1 MAALPLAN
9 IGIVLLLG
17 ALFISTGWYFSRRVQ
32 GADDFILGGGQL
44 GVALGMTSLLAFWIT
59 GNTMLAAPE
68 STYSFGVLGAI
79 GYGMLGGAGVLLF
92 GLLSKRIHQVIPH
105 GKSVGDFYGTRYDE
119 KNYYVFLTML
129 VIYVLGLIVTQGIGG
144 GVLLEQIFDIP
155 YHLAVFLTFG
165 IVIIYA
171 YLGGF
176 RSVTGVA
183 YFQVLL
189 ILFVALVV
197 PPLVYLNVG
206 FEPVYENIL
215 ADSPSK
221 LSLTAPAGLLFATA
235 GALLGI
241 GEVFMDNTFWQR
253 AYAIR
258 KDVVAKTFALSG
270 IGWILV
276 PLSIASL
283 SFVALAFD
291 RTPEQVNQ
299 VAPMIAQLYGG
310 NIAGWLFLIAVWS
323 ALCSTTAASINA
335 LATLLMNDAIPR
347 MNPAVTEDELL
358 QYGKYLTVVVGVL
371 GFLFSLPRLLTML
384 EMLFFL
390 GVINVA
396 FVFPIAAG
404 LWWEKANPEA
414 VFIATV
420 TATVVGYA
428 AYFLIGS
435 NQGIIVSGWL
445 SFIITYGGSLLR
457 PADFNWRKLQRV
469 GQDVTATGGDT

>member
-1 MAALPLAN
+1 MALPLIN

-17 ALFISTGWYFSRRVQ
+17 TVFIGVGWYFSRRS
-32 GADDFILGGGQL
+32 GGTDDFILGGGQL
-44 GVALGMTSLLAFWIT
+44 GIALGMTSLLAFWIT

-68 STYSFGVLGAI
+68 SAYTYGILGAL

-92 GLLSKRIHQVIPH
+92 ALLSKRLHKVIPH

-119 KNYYVFLTML
+119 KNYYVFVSLL

-155 YHLAVFLTFG
+155 YYLAVFLTFG
-165 IVIIYA
+165 IVIVYA

-189 ILFVALVV
+189 ILVVALVV
-197 PPLVYLNVG
+197 PPLVYFNVG
-206 FEPVYENIL
+206 FGPVYERIL
-215 ADSPSK
+215 ADSPAK
-221 LSLTAPAGLLFATA
+221 LSLTAPSGLLFATA

-258 KDVVAKTFALSG
+258 SDVVAKTFGLSG

-276 PLSIASL
+276 PLAIASL

-291 RTPEQVNQ
+291 QTPEQVNQ
-299 VAPMIAQLYGG
+299 VAPMIAQIYGG
-310 NIAGWLFLIAVWS
+310 AFSGWLFLIAVWS

-335 LATLLMNDAIPR
+335 LATLLMNDAVPR
-347 MNPAVTEDELL
+347 VKDDVSEDELL
-358 QYGKYLTVVVGVL
+358 RYGKYFTLLVGVL
-371 GFLFSLPRLLTML
+371 GLLFSLPRILTML
-384 EMLFFL
+384 QMLFFL

-396 FVFPIAAG
+396 FVFPIVAG
-404 LWWEKANPEA
+404 LWWEKANPQV
-414 VFIATV
+414 VFVATT
-420 TATVVGYA
+420 TATIVGYA
-428 AYFLIGS
+428 AYFTIGA
-435 NQGIIVSGWL
+435 NQGIILSGWI
-445 SFIITYGGSLLR
+445 SCVITYGGSYLW
-457 PADFNWRKLQRV
+457 PKDFDWGKLQRV
-469 GQDVTATGGDT
+469 GQDVTAGGDGT

>member
-1 MAALPLAN
+1 MALPIVN

-17 ALFISTGWYFSRRVQ
+17 AIFIGIGWYFSQRSE
-32 GADDFILGGGQL
+32 GTDDFILGGGQL
-44 GVALGMTSLLAFWIT
+44 GIALGMTSLLAFWIT

-68 STYSFGVLGAI
+68 SAYTFGILGAI

-92 GLLSKRIHQVIPH
+92 ALLSKRLHQVIPH

-119 KNYYVFLTML
+119 KNYYVFVSLL

-165 IVIIYA
+165 IVIVYA

-197 PPLVYLNVG
+197 PPLVYFNVG
-206 FEPVYENIL
+206 FGPVYERIV
-215 ADSPSK
+215 ADTPAK
-221 LSLTAPAGLLFATA
+221 LSLTAPSGLLFATA

-258 KDVVAKTFALSG
+258 SDVVAKTFALSG

-276 PLSIASL
+276 PLAIASL
-283 SFVALAFD
+283 SFVALAFNQ
-291 RTPEQVNQ
+291 TPEQVNQ
-299 VAPMIAQLYGG
+299 VAPMIAQIYGG
-310 NIAGWLFLIAVWS
+310 PVAGWLFLIAVWS

-335 LATLLMNDAIPR
+335 LATLLMNDAVPR
-347 MNPAVTEDELL
+347 VKDDVTEDELL
-358 QYGKYLTVVVGVL
+358 RYGKYFTLLVGAL
-371 GFLFSLPRLLTML
+371 GFVFSLPRILTML
-384 EMLFFL
+384 QMLFFL

-396 FVFPIAAG
+396 FVFPIVAG
-404 LWWEKANPEA
+404 LWWEKTNPQV
-414 VFIATV
+414 VFIAT
-420 TATVVGYA
+420 TAATLIGYT
-428 AYFLIGS
+428 AYFTLGA
-435 NQGIIVSGWL
+435 NQGIILSGWVSCL
-445 SFIITYGGSLLR
+445 VTYGGSYLR
-457 PADFNWRKLQRV
+457 PADFDWRRLQRV
-469 GQDVTATGGDT
+469 GRDVTAGGDGS